1 MSFAHSKTLA
11 LLMSV
16 ALLALLGVAAGCGDD
31 DDEGDGGGGG
41 DGAAAEA
48 KEIKMASPLI
58 GPKNDRSFAQA
69 AYEGLQEAVKQHPNL
84 KLTATLENRETDQ
97 ERTDAVE
104 TLAPINDLV
113 VGVSAS
119 FGPVFDVLAPKFRE
133 TYMIDIA
140 GATSQF
146 HENVTGLANEWGAPA
161 YVIGVVTAQLTE
173 SDVVGY
179 VGGAEIPPTVHAQN
193 GFEAG
198 VKSVDPN
205 ISVLKNIVG
214 DFNDVAKGKAATKAM
229 IDDGADVIFPFLD
242 AGIEGAFEAG
252 RESGETPPMF
262 KITIPECDAYEEMV
276 GTEIVNNKA
285 MTAELVDRFVKGTLE
300 PGNIYLDMQS
310 PELQGFE
317 LCPKYEEDE
326 ELVQLV
332 DETIEKMNSGKIK
345 LSEDA
350 AYTRPNFPYKEGLD
364 GETQNTEGYEETLE
378 NGSREFLE

>member
-1 MSFAHSKTLA
+1 MSFARGKKLA

-16 ALLALLGVAAGCGDD
+16 ALLALFGVAAGCGDD
-31 DDEGDGGGGG
+31 DDEDGGGG
-41 DGAAAEA
+41 DGGAAAET

-58 GPKNDRSFAQA
+58 GPKNDKSFAQA
-69 AYEGLQEAVKQHPNL
+69 AYEGMQEAVKQHPNL

-97 ERTDAVE
+97 QRTDAVE

-119 FGPVFDVLAPKFRE
+119 FGPVFDALAPKFPD

-140 GATSQF
+140 GATSKF
-146 HENVTGLANEWGAPA
+146 HENVTGLANDWGAPA
-161 YVIGVVTAQLTE
+161 YVIGVAAAQLTE

-193 GFEAG
+193 GFVAG
-198 VKSVDPN
+198 VQSVDRD
-205 ISVLKNIVG
+205 IKVLKNIVG

-242 AGIEGAFEAG
+242 AGIEGSFEAG
-252 RESGETPPMF
+252 RESGKTPPMF
-262 KITIPECDAYEEMV
+262 KITIPECDAYEKMV
-276 GTEIVNNKA
+276 GTEIVDNKA

-317 LCPKYEEDE
+317 LCPEYQEDE
-326 ELVQLV
+326 ELVKLV
-332 DETIEKMNSGKIK
+332 DETIEKMNSGEVK
-345 LSEDA
+345 LPA
-350 AYTRPNFPYKEGLD
+350 NAIYPRPNFPYKEGLD
-364 GETQNTEGYEETLE
+364 GETQKTQGFEDQLEGGNT
-378 NGSREFLE
+378 EFLE